1 MFSRFNEGIKR
12 AVADHFPFH
21 IKIELK
27 DIFAVLL
34 IPMIFLNAYISRLF
48 TGVEIEL
55 AFADS
60 IFRGILFL
68 LICLIYRKMLG
79 EHWKKF
85 NAAKW
90 QSWILVIAGAILIQV
105 IIHLTRI
112 MLPLE
117 HKPVPEVK
125 NDIDLTKPSL
135 IILLIAMGP
144 IFTAL
149 IEDIV
154 FRYTLLSKLFIP
166 GTLWRTTLVLLN
178 AVGFGLIH
186 YNNFGG
192 DILATVSFMSA
203 GLFLNLIYIYTRNI
217 WHVLLIHTLNNFVLS
232 IVALIAGWILAAF
245 IK

>member
-1 MFSRFNEGIKR
+1 MFSRFNEGIKKT
-12 AVADHFPFH
+12 VADHFPLK

-27 DIFAVLL
+27 DIFAILL
-34 IPMIFLNAYISRLF
+34 IPMIFLNSYIISF
-48 TGVEIEL
+48 ITGDRIEL

-60 IFRGILFL
+60 MFRGFLFF
-68 LICLIYRKMLG
+68 LICLIYGKMLRA
-79 EHWKKF
+79 HWRKF

-90 QSWILVIAGAILIQV
+90 QSWLLVIAGAILIQV
-105 IIHLTRI
+105 VIHLTRSL
-112 MLPLE
+112 LPLE
-117 HKPVPEVK
+117 HTPVEEAK
-125 NDIDLTKPSL
+125 DDIDITKPGFM
-135 IILLIAMGP
+135 ILFIAMGP

-149 IEDIV
+149 IEDII

-166 GTLWRTTLVLLN
+166 NRVWRIILVILN

-192 DILATVSFMSA
+192 SILATVSFMSA

-217 WHVLLIHTLNNFVLS
+217 WHVLLIHALNNFVLS
-232 IVALIAGWILAAF
+232 VLGLIVGWILAGF